1 MFPFFEGWLKHAR
14 HRDIARETRAN
25 KILITKKLLNKSLSL
40 DARKV
45 SAGARPAVGRAIS
58 IHCLGLGEDPHGG
71 GGGVS
76 HTGWMV
82 DVRIQ

>member
-45 SAGARPAVGRAIS
+45 SAGAAVGRAIS

-71 GGGVS
+71 GGGGVS

-82 DVRIQ
+82 GVRIQ